1 MNKGINLLV
10 LAGLIIAMGLNS
22 LFVIDEKEDG
32 IVFQF
37 GEAIKSDLPT
47 IKSMFYLA
55 CYFNS
60 IYVPFWS
67 RRGVLNTPFSS
78 MLAEQCCG
86 SQGLFCHPDPDPEKN
101 PESDP

>member
-47 IKSMFYLA
+47 
-55 CYFNS
+55 
-60 IYVPFWS
+60 
-67 RRGVLNTPFSS
+67 GLNFKLPIV
-78 MLAEQCCG
+78 QNV
-86 SQGLFCHPDPDPEKN
+86 KN
-101 PESDP
+101 LTLDFKL